1 MRVVADSDTE
11 SAQIKKPQI
20 RDFYTCESFYTKII
34 INFRLF
40 FLILMGYNESNLNY
54 RENQMKI
61 HDLQNVYEMLVR
73 ACTENKNRTF
83 FVRQGETYAD
93 LLSAV
98 KRRAVVLAKKFKIKY
113 GDTVALLSG
122 NTPEFIK
129 SYFAIISLGARV
141 LMLDTGLSQAEHIN
155 MMARTKCKL
164 ALAQKSYFIPNG
176 PKMFDIESVD
186 DTDEH
191 DFVAAKCGRDD
202 LAMLSFTSGSTGT
215 PKIVGITH
223 GNLLALGHGAQFY
236 RAVIDP
242 NYIFYGFL
250 PLYHIYGVVINIIA
264 PLVLDG
270 RLLLQPI
277 LNPREFLRD
286 FQEYKPEVIPAVPRI
301 WETFYKKIIQSAR
314 EKHVYTLMRV
324 IVSMRHILNAIGL
337 GALVRRVTKP
347 VHDIFGGNTRV
358 LVSAGAT
365 LKPSIRKF
373 YESMGFVVGDCY
385 GLTETTG
392 PANFNFSFRLPDG
405 SMHYAGPLAGNEI
418 KIQNPDKHGIGE
430 IWVRGP
436 MVMPAYIDNKDANAA
451 SFEDGWYKTG
461 DIGVFD
467 RHGRLTVK
475 GRQKQ
480 IIVLDSGKNVYPDEL
495 EDLYMQNDEILAAAV
510 FEYTINGKIVP
521 FAVFQVA
528 PGTTISHV
536 STLVKSSNLKIAP
549 YKWVNHFA
557 ITENELPQTS
567 AKKIKHYAVREML
580 DAGAFEVAK

>member
-1 MRVVADSDTE
+1 
-11 SAQIKKPQI
+11 
-20 RDFYTCESFYTKII
+20 
-34 INFRLF
+34 
-40 FLILMGYNESNLNY
+40 
-54 RENQMKI
+54 MKI
-61 HDLQNVYEMLVR
+61 QDLQNVYEMLVR
-73 ACTENKNRTF
+73 ACTENKNRIF
-83 FVRQGETYAD
+83 FVRQNETYSD
-93 LLSAV
+93 LLRAV
-98 KRRAVVLAKKFKIKY
+98 KRRAVVLSKKFKIKA

-129 SYFAIISLGARV
+129 SYFAIISQGARV
-141 LMLDTGLSQAEHIN
+141 LMLDTGLAKSEHLN
-155 MMARTKCKL
+155 MMARTNCKL
-164 ALAQKSYFIPNG
+164 ALAQKSYFIDNG
-176 PKMFDIESVD
+176 PQMFDIETID
-186 DTDEH
+186 NTDEK
-191 DFVAAKCGRDD
+191 DFVAANCSRND
-202 LAMLSFTSGSTGT
+202 LAMLSFTSGSTGN

-223 GNLLALGHGAQFY
+223 NNLLDLADGAQFY

-242 NYIFYGFL
+242 NFIFYGFL

-301 WETFYKKIIQSAR
+301 WETFYKKIVQSAR

-324 IVSMRHILNAIGL
+324 IVSMRHILGAIGL
-337 GALVRRVTKP
+337 WALVRRVTKP

-392 PANFNFSFRLPDG
+392 PANFNFAFKLPNG
-405 SMHYAGPLAGNEI
+405 SMHYAGPLGKNEI
-418 KIQNPDKHGIGE
+418 KIHNPDKYGVGE
-430 IWVRGP
+430 IWVRGN
-436 MVMPAYIDNKDANAA
+436 MVMPAYIDNPAANAA

-461 DIGVFD
+461 DVGVLD
-467 RHGRLTVK
+467 SRGRLTVK
-475 GRQKQ
+475 GRMKQ
-480 IIVLDSGKNVYPDEL
+480 VIVLDSGKNVYPDEL
-495 EDLYMQNDEILAAAV
+495 EDLYLQNDEILAAAV

-521 FAVFQVA
+521 FAVFQVR
-528 PGTTISHV
+528 PGTTMERV
-536 STLVKSSNLKIAP
+536 TTLLKASNLKIAP

-557 ITENELPQTS
+557 ITETELPQTS
-567 AKKIKHYAVREML
+567 AKKIKHFAVREML
-580 DAGAFEVAK
+580 DAGAFEIAK